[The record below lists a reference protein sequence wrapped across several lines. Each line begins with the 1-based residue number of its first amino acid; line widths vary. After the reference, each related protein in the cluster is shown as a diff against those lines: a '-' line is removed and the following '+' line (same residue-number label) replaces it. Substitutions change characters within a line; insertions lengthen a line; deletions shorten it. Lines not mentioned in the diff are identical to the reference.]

1 MKIKKEHMD
10 LLIIIA
16 GIGYIIL
23 EPDLLPI
30 VGWDDG
36 IVGVVIGGKVMKKL
50 EKYI

>member
-16 GIGYIIL
+16 GIGYILL

-36 IVGVVIGGKVMKKL
+36 VAGVIIGERVMNKLKK
-50 EKYI
+50 